1 MSRSPKRH
9 TATEVTV
16 VVDPAIPVRDRAGIA
31 DLLHALPRRAADDLQ
46 VSSAVATDLLGKA
59 AATAG
64 AGGALTAVATWAQS
78 GIHTPRPGS
87 LTELLLTGC
96 DWAALLGLLALAGGG
111 ILTTVLGTLR
121 LTETRQLRRL
131 LRTART
137 RAVRTDALTGP
148 AADLLTRA
156 QSAVAAIR
164 ASRLHHADLAGLHGR
179 TEEHLPVELWEIAQ
193 ALQQYS
199 DLAGTEA
206 DGGDDAAAG
215 LRAAERKA
223 LAEVLAAAE
232 RRIEALELYAA
243 SAAEADRRLEE
254 LAAVERLEAR
264 SEQVLELL
272 ARTAAADVAAADTR
286 TLAEQTA
293 AAGRALAQ
301 AVDEAKDAADVVLP
315 EPGAAA

>member
-16 VVDPAIPVRDRAGIA
+16 VVDPAVPARDRAGIA
-31 DLLHALPRRAADDLQ
+31 EILRALPRRAADDLQ
-46 VSSAVATDLLGKA
+46 VSSALAPDLLGRA

-64 AGGALTAVATWAQS
+64 AGGALAAVATWAQS

-121 LTETRQLRRL
+121 LTETRQLHRL

-148 AADLLTRA
+148 AADLLVRA

-164 ASRLHHADLAGLHGR
+164 ASRLHDADLAGLRGR

-193 ALQQYS
+193 TLQQYS
-199 DLAGTEA
+199 LLAGTEV

-215 LRAAERKA
+215 LRAAERK
-223 LAEVLAAAE
+223 VLAAAE

-243 SAAEADRRLEE
+243 SATEADRRLEE

-264 SEQVLELL
+264 GEQVLDLL

-293 AAGRALAQ
+293 AAAQ
-301 AVDEAKDAADVVLP
+301 ALTQAIGEAKDAAIVVLP
-315 EPGAAA
+315 EPDTAA